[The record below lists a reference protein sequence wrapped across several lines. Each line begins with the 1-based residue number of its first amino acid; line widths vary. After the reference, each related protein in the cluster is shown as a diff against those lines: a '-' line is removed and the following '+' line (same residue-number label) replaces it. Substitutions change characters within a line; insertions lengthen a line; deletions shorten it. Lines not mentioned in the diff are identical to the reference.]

1 MYLVTSFDGDVLY
14 SKVNVVFM
22 PPNSTSI
29 LKPMGQGE
37 ISAFMSYYL
46 RNTVCKVIV
55 AIDSDSSN
63 GVGQSKLKTFW
74 KGFTF
79 LDMIKN
85 NCDSWN
91 EVKISILTGVLRK
104 LFPTFVD
111 DIKGF
116 KTSVGEVT
124 ADLV

>member
-1 MYLVTSFDGDVLY
+1 
-14 SKVNVVFM
+14 
-22 PPNSTSI
+22 
-29 LKPMGQGE
+29 
-37 ISAFMSYYL
+37 MSYYL

-79 LDMIKN
+79 LDTIKN

-124 ADLV
+124 ADMV